1 MLLSKCVVR
10 DNKKFTF
17 IKQQEASEI
26 KTPINKLLQ
35 DIKIRKNTK

>member
-1 MLLSKCVVR
+1 MLLSKCVVC
-10 DNKKFTF
+10 DNKKSMF
-17 IKQQEASEI
+17 IKQQEGSGI